1 MTDSNINTI
10 TIIGAGNVGSQL
22 CEKLANCNFKI
33 DGLVYNRNK
42 PVEKLK
48 KIQEHSCL
56 VIQVKSQKNSPS
68 IELAL
73 MYSYNL
79 SN

>member
-48 KIQEHSCL
+48 KLQIPSAFKKSIKFQAI
-56 VIQVKSQKNSPS
+56 VIYTLLQ
-68 IELAL
+68 
-73 MYSYNL
+73 
-79 SN
+79 

>member
-33 DGLVYNRNK
+33 DSLVYNIK
-42 PVEKLK
+42 QPTEKIYK
-48 KIQEHSCL
+48 HIQFSG
-56 VIQVKSQKNSPS
+56 K
-68 IELAL
+68 
-73 MYSYNL
+73 
-79 SN
+79 